1 MLTRLEIQNFA
12 LIDQLELDWNPGLT
26 VITGETGSGKSILL
40 GALGLILGER
50 ANLQAAAGKKCVVE
64 GHFHLPPHFARY
76 FEEADLDFEEY
87 SILRREILANGKSRA
102 FVNDVPATLEQLRNI
117 ADRLIDIHSQDDTRL
132 LTKSSYQL
140 ELIDQFGGH
149 SDLVEKYEKQF
160 RAWKNAETELED
172 FRSKKGGNEDED
184 YLHFLLE
191 ELEAVQA
198 KKGEITELE
207 EEWRTLDSVTEIRK
221 AVAGLLHVLDN
232 EESGSVNGI
241 RGALAEVEKLSEL
254 HSGLREISERLRSVF
269 IELKDISDESYRMAE
284 DIQDDPER
292 LMEVETRM
300 NLINTLAQKHHCS
313 PDELPEVLSNLRQKL
328 DEVAG
333 YADRERLLEE
343 AVARA
348 FEDVQKNAHSLRAAR
363 KKCIPKLEKNIL
375 STLELLNFIGVRFAI
390 DLENKEYNIDGADKP
405 QFLFSAN
412 TGQEMR
418 PIQKVASGGEKSRIM
433 LAIKYAL
440 AQTQSL
446 PTLIF
451 DEIDTGI
458 GGETAARVAMLLKS
472 MGKDVQLIA
481 ISHLPQIAAG
491 GHTHWKVFKSLKEGR
506 TRTTLEVLQP
516 QERIDEIARMLS
528 GDQLSAAARENAKEL
543 LGFES

>member
-12 LIDQLELDWNPGLT
+12 LIDQLELDWKPGLT

-50 ANLQAAAGKKCVVE
+50 ANLQAATGKKCVVE
-64 GHFHLPPHFARY
+64 GHFYLPPHFARY
-76 FEEADLDFEEY
+76 FEEADLDFEEH
-87 SILRREILANGKSRA
+87 SVLRREILANGKSRA
-102 FVNDVPATLEQLRNI
+102 FVNDVPSTLEQLRNI

-149 SDLVEKYEKQF
+149 SDLVEKYEKGY
-160 RAWKNAETELED
+160 RSWKNAEAELQD
-172 FRSKKGGNEDED
+172 FRNKKGSNEDVD
-184 YLHFLLE
+184 YLNFLLE
-191 ELEAVQA
+191 ELEVLQP
-198 KKGEITELE
+198 KKGEIIELE

-221 AVAGLLHVLDN
+221 AVGGLIHVLDN
-232 EESGSVNGI
+232 EETGSVNGI
-241 RGALAEVEKLSEL
+241 RAALTEVEKLSEL
-254 HSGLREISERLRSVF
+254 HSGLREISERLRSVY
-269 IELKDISDESYRMAE
+269 IELKDISDEGYRMAE

-300 NLINTLAQKHHCS
+300 NLINTLAQKHHSS

-328 DEVAG
+328 DNIAG
-333 YADRERLLEE
+333 FADKERALEK
-343 AVARA
+343 AVAYA
-348 FEDVQKNAHSLRAAR
+348 FEEVQKSAQTLRDAR

-390 DLENKEYNIDGADKP
+390 DLEKKEYSTDGADKP

-472 MGKDVQLIA
+472 MGKDVQLVA

-491 GHTHWKVFKSLKEGR
+491 GHTHWKVFKSLKEGV

-528 GDQLSAAARENAKEL
+528 GDQLSSAARENAKEL